1 MKYPNCIQTF
11 PLYPILGIFFIAITL
26 INAVEVS
33 QRFKAVLDVH
43 AASTAQTKVPEAQ
56 MRLKVRVVEWQRCAY
71 TSPDAKQSC
80 VGMDLV
86 RFLMSD
92 GTIQGPYI
100 LLQTPPGYTHDPA
113 KWIVAGEF
121 SQ

>member
-1 MKYPNCIQTF
+1 MKYPNCIQTA
-11 PLYPILGIFFIAITL
+11 PVYPIPLVGLLVFLATVVFPNPCAPY
-26 INAVEVS
+26 EC
-33 QRFKAVLDVH
+33 
-43 AASTAQTKVPEAQ
+43 ASTVTAQTKVPEAQ
-56 MRLKVRVVEWQRCAY
+56 LKLKVRVVEWQRCTY

-121 SQ
+121 IP